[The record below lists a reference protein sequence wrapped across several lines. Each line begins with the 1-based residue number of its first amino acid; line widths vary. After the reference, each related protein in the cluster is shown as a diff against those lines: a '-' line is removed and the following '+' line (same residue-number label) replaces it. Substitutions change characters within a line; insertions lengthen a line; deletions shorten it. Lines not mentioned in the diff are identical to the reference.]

1 MTERRFQDIW
11 MEQCE
16 AARRVR
22 EQHGVVAALDY
33 LIGEKL
39 MTFAETAAS
48 RPEFAAQLPR
58 FVAEIRSLFKA
69 EEIGLYVDHLELIL
83 VKNDA
88 ELSTDTADDDEDA
101 MIETPEQRTA
111 ERERFSRLK
120 DLLTLTVLGTA

>member
-69 EEIGLYVDHLELIL
+69 EEIGLYVDHLELML

-88 ELSTDTADDDEDA
+88 EL
-101 MIETPEQRTA
+101 
-111 ERERFSRLK
+111 
-120 DLLTLTVLGTA
+120 